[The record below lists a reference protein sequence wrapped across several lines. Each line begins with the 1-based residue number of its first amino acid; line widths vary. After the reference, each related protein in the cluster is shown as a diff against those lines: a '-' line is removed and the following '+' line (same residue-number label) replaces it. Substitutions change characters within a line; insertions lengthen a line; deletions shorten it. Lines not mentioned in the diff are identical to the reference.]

1 MIKKTEE
8 KISKYGADSI
18 KVLKGLE
25 AVRKRPGMYIG
36 DTDDGTGLHHMV
48 YEVVDNSIDEA
59 LAGYC
64 KNIKIEINKDGTLS
78 VFDDGRGIPVDIHK
92 GEKKSAAEVIMTQL
106 HAGGKFDHGSYKIS
120 GGLHGVGVSVVNA
133 LSQKL
138 KLTIYRD
145 KKEHYIEFKDGKAL
159 SPLKVIGRAGAG
171 VDNIDVPTAKK
182 NNMIVMNT
190 PGGNSNATAEHAFA
204 LIMSVLRKIPFANQ
218 TTHKAQWEKK
228 NIKGTELS
236 KKTLGIVG
244 FGNVGVRLSYLV
256 KGFNMEI
263 LVSSKSLES
272 RKKDYPHVKNV
283 SFDELI
289 SKSDIISFHCKAA
302 ADGKPMITKEH
313 YKKIKPTAYI
323 INAARGNIVDEK
335 DLNEALNENLIAGA
349 AVDVFS
355 KEPAKENILFNNP
368 KVILTPH
375 IAASTTEASIVVAE
389 MAANQISD
397 FLLKGT
403 KINTV

>member
-1 MIKKTEE
+1 MP
-8 KISKYGADSI
+8 
-18 KVLKGLE
+18 KVLISDSMSNIAQKVFE
-25 AVRKRPGMYIG
+25 KNNIQFDVK
-36 DTDDGTGLHHMV
+36 TGLSEEEIIKIIPEYEGMV
-48 YEVVDNSIDEA
+48 VRSATKVT
-59 LAGYC
+59 
-64 KNIKIEINKDGTLS
+64 KNII
-78 VFDDGRGIPVDIHK
+78 
-92 GEKKSAAEVIMTQL
+92 SAA
-106 HAGGKFDHGSYKIS
+106 
-120 GGLHGVGVSVVNA
+120 
-133 LSQKL
+133 
-138 KLTIYRD
+138 
-145 KKEHYIEFKDGKAL
+145 KK
-159 SPLKVIGRAGAG
+159 LKVIGRAGAG

-204 LIMSVLRKIPFANQ
+204 LIMSVLRKIPFADQ

-236 KKTLGIVG
+236 NKTLGIVG
-244 FGNVGVRLSYLV
+244 FGNVGVRLSNLV

-272 RKKDYPHVKNV
+272 RKKNYPHVKNV

-389 MAANQISD
+389 MVANQISN

-403 KINTV
+403 KVNTV

>member
-1 MIKKTEE
+1 MP
-8 KISKYGADSI
+8 
-18 KVLKGLE
+18 KVLISDSMSNIAQKVFE
-25 AVRKRPGMYIG
+25 KNNIQFDVK
-36 DTDDGTGLHHMV
+36 TGLSEEEIIKIIPEYDGMV
-48 YEVVDNSIDEA
+48 VRSATKVT
-59 LAGYC
+59 
-64 KNIKIEINKDGTLS
+64 KNIILAA
-78 VFDDGRGIPVDIHK
+78 
-92 GEKKSAAEVIMTQL
+92 KK
-106 HAGGKFDHGSYKIS
+106 
-120 GGLHGVGVSVVNA
+120 
-133 LSQKL
+133 
-138 KLTIYRD
+138 
-145 KKEHYIEFKDGKAL
+145 
-159 SPLKVIGRAGAG
+159 LKVIGRAGAG

-289 SKSDIISFHCKAA
+289 SKSDIISFHCKAT

>member
-1 MIKKTEE
+1 MP
-8 KISKYGADSI
+8 
-18 KVLKGLE
+18 KVLISDSMSNIAQKIFE
-25 AVRKRPGMYIG
+25 KNNIQFDVK
-36 DTDDGTGLHHMV
+36 TGLSEEEIIKIIPEYDGMV
-48 YEVVDNSIDEA
+48 VRSATKVT
-59 LAGYC
+59 
-64 KNIKIEINKDGTLS
+64 KNII
-78 VFDDGRGIPVDIHK
+78 
-92 GEKKSAAEVIMTQL
+92 SAA
-106 HAGGKFDHGSYKIS
+106 
-120 GGLHGVGVSVVNA
+120 
-133 LSQKL
+133 
-138 KLTIYRD
+138 
-145 KKEHYIEFKDGKAL
+145 KK
-159 SPLKVIGRAGAG
+159 LKVIGRAGAG

-182 NNMIVMNT
+182 NKMIVMNT

-302 ADGKPMITKEH
+302 DDGKPMITKEH
-313 YKKIKPTAYI
+313 YKKIKTTAYI

>member
-1 MIKKTEE
+1 MP
-8 KISKYGADSI
+8 
-18 KVLKGLE
+18 KVLISDSMSNIAQKIFE
-25 AVRKRPGMYIG
+25 KNNIQFDVK
-36 DTDDGTGLHHMV
+36 TGLSEEEIIKIIPEYDGMV
-48 YEVVDNSIDEA
+48 VRSATKVT
-59 LAGYC
+59 
-64 KNIKIEINKDGTLS
+64 KNII
-78 VFDDGRGIPVDIHK
+78 
-92 GEKKSAAEVIMTQL
+92 SAA
-106 HAGGKFDHGSYKIS
+106 
-120 GGLHGVGVSVVNA
+120 
-133 LSQKL
+133 
-138 KLTIYRD
+138 
-145 KKEHYIEFKDGKAL
+145 KK
-159 SPLKVIGRAGAG
+159 LKVIGRAGAG

-228 NIKGTELS
+228 NIKGTELA
-236 KKTLGIVG
+236 KKILGMVG

-289 SKSDIISFHCKAA
+289 SKSDIISFHCKTA
-302 ADGKPMITKEH
+302 ADGKPKITKEH

-397 FLLKGT
+397 FLLNGT

>member
-1 MIKKTEE
+1 MP
-8 KISKYGADSI
+8 
-18 KVLKGLE
+18 KVLISDSMSNIAQKIFE
-25 AVRKRPGMYIG
+25 KNNIQFDVK
-36 DTDDGTGLHHMV
+36 TGLSEEEIIKIIPEYDGMV
-48 YEVVDNSIDEA
+48 VRSATKVT
-59 LAGYC
+59 
-64 KNIKIEINKDGTLS
+64 KNII
-78 VFDDGRGIPVDIHK
+78 
-92 GEKKSAAEVIMTQL
+92 SAA
-106 HAGGKFDHGSYKIS
+106 K
-120 GGLHGVGVSVVNA
+120 
-133 LSQKL
+133 KL
-138 KLTIYRD
+138 K
-145 KKEHYIEFKDGKAL
+145 A
-159 SPLKVIGRAGAG
+159 IGRAGAG
-171 VDNIDVPTAKK
+171 VDNIDVITAKK

-289 SKSDIISFHCKAA
+289 SKSDIISFHCKTA